1 MTQPPPPGPW
11 LDLADVLDHVGVAA
25 DDEAGAA
32 KVERARAAAA
42 AFVERVRPDLA
53 WGTEDF
59 DPGAD
64 IREGAILLTA
74 RWHARRSSPAGLASY
89 GEFGP
94 ADVPRLDVDVERLL
108 GIGRNAR
115 PRIG

>member
-1 MTQPPPPGPW
+1 MPSADAWAW
-11 LDLADVLDHVGVAA
+11 LDPADVLDHVGVDPA
-25 DDEAGAA
+25 DAPNAA

-42 AFVERVRPDLA
+42 AFVERVRPDLP
-53 WGTEDF
+53 WVEGF
-59 DPGAD
+59 DPGPD
-64 IREGAILLTA
+64 IREGAILVAA

-108 GIGRNAR
+108 GIGRNAK
-115 PRIG
+115 PRLG